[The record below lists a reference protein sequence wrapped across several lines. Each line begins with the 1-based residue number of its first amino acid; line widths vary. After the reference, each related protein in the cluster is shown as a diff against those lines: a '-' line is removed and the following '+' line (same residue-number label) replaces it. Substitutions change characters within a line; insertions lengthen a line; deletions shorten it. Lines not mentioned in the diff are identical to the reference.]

1 MMLLEKV
8 ILETLNIALTSMTIV
23 LQVGSVE
30 KPNQRMIEN
39 LVICDVCREKW
50 ASQVA

>member
-1 MMLLEKV
+1 MLLGKV
-8 ILETLNIALTSMTIV
+8 ILETLNIPLPSMTIV
-23 LQVGSVE
+23 MQVGSVE

-39 LVICDVCREKW
+39 LIICDVCREKW